1 MSGKMNPL
9 SSSVKPWL
17 VVLAERSEG
26 FVIAE
31 RSEGF
36 VILSEAKALSF

>member
-1 MSGKMNPL
+1 
-9 SSSVKPWL
+9 VKPWL